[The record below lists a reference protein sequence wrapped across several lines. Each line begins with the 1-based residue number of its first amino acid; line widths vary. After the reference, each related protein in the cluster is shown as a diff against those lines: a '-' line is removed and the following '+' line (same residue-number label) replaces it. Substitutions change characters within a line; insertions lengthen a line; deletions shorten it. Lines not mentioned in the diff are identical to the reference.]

1 MSERDIKHMKYS
13 DAAEINS
20 VIASLPGWKERKT
33 VSDSGMQGSKKGFE
47 KGGTFPGTLPEPL

>member
-1 MSERDIKHMKYS
+1 MKYS